1 MIKGVRAHPVQ
12 LSCDAGAMTDQ
23 REVAVVRWPVRTSA
37 AEDAL
42 AGLLAAYH
50 LRTEAEKGE
59 AVADVDGLPEH
70 YRTEILDPRTAF
82 VDDVVLM
89 ALSGNTAVGCLVV
102 TAPAEGQSEI
112 KRLWTDP
119 AFRGR
124 GIASDLVGA
133 ALAHAAESGVSTVRL
148 SVWKWRTGAIA
159 LYERFGFTVTESWD
173 ERDQLVCM
181 QRTVVP
187 SESRVRVVRRR

>member
-1 MIKGVRAHPVQ
+1 
-12 LSCDAGAMTDQ
+12 MTDQ
-23 REVAVVRWPVRTSA
+23 GEVAVARWPGRTSA

-50 LRTEAEKGE
+50 LRTEAEKGK
-59 AVADVDGLPEH
+59 AVADVDGLPER
-70 YRTEILDPRTAF
+70 YRTEILSPRTAF
-82 VDDVVLM
+82 VDDVVLV
-89 ALSGNTAVGCLVV
+89 ALSGNTAVGCLVL
-102 TAPAEGQSEI
+102 TAPAEGRSEI

-133 ALAHAAESGVSTVRL
+133 ALAHAAECGVSTVRL

-159 LYERFGFTVTESWD
+159 LYERLGFTVTESWD

-181 QRTVVP
+181 QRTD
-187 SESRVRVVRRR
+187 

>member
-1 MIKGVRAHPVQ
+1 
-12 LSCDAGAMTDQ
+12 MTDHG
-23 REVAVVRWPVRTSA
+23 EIAIVRYPDEDPSVQDGLA
-37 AEDAL
+37 A
-42 AGLLAAYH
+42 LLASYH

-59 AVADVDGLPEH
+59 AVADLNRLPER
-70 YRTEILDPRTAF
+70 YRAEISDPRAAF
-82 VDDVVLM
+82 GDDVVLV
-89 ALSGNTAVGCLVV
+89 AVSGDSAVGCLVV
-102 TAPAEGQSEI
+102 TSPADGSSEV

-124 GIASDLVGA
+124 GIASGLLAA

-173 ERDQLVCM
+173 ERDQLLCM
-181 QRTVVP
+181 QRGV
-187 SESRVRVVRRR
+187 